1 MTNGP
6 LKGLRVI
13 EMAGIGPC
21 PFAAMMLAD
30 MGAEVIRI
38 DRKPDAKLMSA
49 APNPYPML
57 GTKYDVMARGRRT
70 LALDLKDPRA
80 RRVLLDLVAKADA
93 LVEGFRPG
101 VMERLGLGPDA
112 CSERNPKLVV
122 GRVTG
127 WGQAGPLAQAAGH
140 DLNYVALTGMLHAMG
155 DADRPP
161 PPPLNLVGDFGG
173 GGMML
178 AFGVVCAML
187 EARAS
192 GRGQVVDAA
201 MTDGAALLGAMMSG
215 LRAHGLWS
223 GARGT
228 NLLDGGAPFYAT
240 YACADGRFIAVGA
253 IEPQFY
259 AQLLALTG
267 ASDPA
272 FARQWDRDGWPALKD
287 KFAALF
293 ATRTRDAW
301 CALLEG
307 TDACFAPVLDMDEAP
322 RHPHNAARAT
332 FVDVDG
338 VTQPAPAPRFSRTPG
353 QPDPWRRRGGMA
365 PPSWSTGAGRRTPS
379 PRCGATISSSW
390 ATMAAWTPCPFRQP
404 RNANCASR
412 SALRWAFSS
421 VPPCCSSSRC
431 CCRPAGPAAGG
442 SAC

>member
-1 MTNGP
+1 MTSGP

-38 DRKPDAKLMSA
+38 DRKADPSM
-49 APNPYPML
+49 PNPYPVL

-80 RRVLLDLVAKADA
+80 RQVLLDLVAKADA

-112 CSERNPKLVV
+112 CQERNPKLVV

-127 WGQAGPLAQAAGH
+127 WGQSGPLAQAAGH

-187 EARAS
+187 EARTS

-201 MTDGAALLGAMMSG
+201 MTDGAALLGAMMAG
-215 LRAHGLWS
+215 LRAQGSWS
-223 GARGT
+223 AARGA

-272 FARQWDRDGWPALKD
+272 FARQWDRDDWPALKD

-353 QPDPWRRRGGMA
+353 AARPVAAPGQDGAAILADWGWPRDAIATLWRDN
-365 PPSWSTGAGRRTPS
+365 
-379 PRCGATISSSW
+379 I
-390 ATMAAWTPCPFRQP
+390 
-404 RNANCASR
+404 
-412 SALRWAFSS
+412 
-421 VPPCCSSSRC
+421 V
-431 CCRPAGPAAGG
+431 
-442 SAC
+442 

>member
-1 MTNGP
+1 MTTAKGP
-6 LKGLRVI
+6 LAGLRVI

-30 MGAEVIRI
+30 MGAEVVRI
-38 DRKPDAKLMSA
+38 ERKPDPD
-49 APNPYPML
+49 APNPYPTL
-57 GTKYDVMARGRRT
+57 RTKYDVMARGRHP
-70 LALDLKDPRA
+70 LALDLKDPQA
-80 RRVLLDLVAKADA
+80 RTVLLDLVAKADA

-112 CSERNPKLVV
+112 CHERNPKLVY

-127 WGQAGPLAQAAGH
+127 WGQHGPLAQAAGH
-140 DLNYVALTGMLHAMG
+140 DLNYVALSGMLHAMG
-155 DADRPP
+155 DPDRPP
-161 PPPLNLVGDFGG
+161 APPLNLVGDFGG

-201 MTDGAALLGAMMSG
+201 MTDGAALLGAMMYG
-215 LRAHGLWS
+215 LRAHGSWS
-223 GARGT
+223 AARGA

-240 YACADGRFIAVGA
+240 YACADGRFIAIGA

-259 AQLLALTG
+259 ARLLALAG
-267 ASDPA
+267 ASDQA
-272 FARQWDRDGWPALKD
+272 FERQWDSGDWPALKD
-287 KFAALF
+287 RFAALF

-322 RHPHNAARAT
+322 RHPHNAARRT
-332 FVDVDG
+332 FVEVDG

-353 QPDPWRRRGGMA
+353 EAAPVTARGRD
-365 PPSWSTGAGRRTPS
+365 GAAILAGW
-379 PRCGATISSSW
+379 GW
-390 ATMAAWTPCPFRQP
+390 DDAAI
-404 RNANCASR
+404 A
-412 SALRWAFSS
+412 ALRRDNI
-421 VPPCCSSSRC
+421 V
-431 CCRPAGPAAGG
+431 
-442 SAC
+442 

>member
-1 MTNGP
+1 MTSGP
-6 LKGLRVI
+6 LQGLRVI
-13 EMAGIGPC
+13 EMVGIGPC

-30 MGAEVIRI
+30 MGADVIRI
-38 DRKPDAKLMSA
+38 DRRPDPS
-49 APNPYPML
+49 APNPYPTL
-57 GTKYDVMARGRRT
+57 GTKYDVMARGRRS

-80 RRVLLDLVAKADA
+80 RQLLLDLVGKADA

-101 VMERLGLGPDA
+101 VMERLGLGPDV
-112 CSERNPKLVV
+112 CHDRNPKLVY

-140 DLNYVALTGMLHAMG
+140 DLNYVALSGMLHAMG

-161 PPPLNLVGDFGG
+161 APPLNLVGDFGG

-187 EARAS
+187 EARTS

-201 MTDGAALLGAMMSG
+201 MTDGAALLGAMTYG
-215 LRAHGLWS
+215 LRAHGTWS
-223 GARGT
+223 AARGA

-259 AQLLALTG
+259 ARLLALTG

-272 FARQWDRDGWPALKD
+272 FARQWGTDDWPALKER
-287 KFAALF
+287 FAALF

-307 TDACFAPVLDMDEAP
+307 SDACFAPVLDMDEAP
-322 RHPHNAARAT
+322 HHPHNAARKT

-353 QPDPWRRRGGMA
+353 QARPVAAAPGEDGAAVLADWGWSEDAIAGLRRDN
-365 PPSWSTGAGRRTPS
+365 
-379 PRCGATISSSW
+379 I
-390 ATMAAWTPCPFRQP
+390 
-404 RNANCASR
+404 
-412 SALRWAFSS
+412 
-421 VPPCCSSSRC
+421 V
-431 CCRPAGPAAGG
+431 
-442 SAC
+442 

>member
-6 LKGLRVI
+6 LKGVRVI

-38 DRKPDAKLMSA
+38 DRKPDAKLASA

-80 RRVLLDLVAKADA
+80 RQLLLDLAARADA

-112 CSERNPKLVV
+112 CIERNPKLVV

-127 WGQAGPLAQAAGH
+127 WGQSGPLAQAAGH

-155 DADRPP
+155 DADRS

-187 EARAS
+187 EARTS

-215 LRAHGLWS
+215 LRAHGSWS
-223 GARGT
+223 AARGA

-240 YACADGRFIAVGA
+240 YACADGKFIAVGA

-272 FARQWDRDGWPALKD
+272 FARQWDRDDWPALKD

-322 RHPHNAARAT
+322 RHPHNTARAT

-353 QPDPWRRRGGMA
+353 AARPVAAPGQDGAAILADWGWPPDA
-365 PPSWSTGAGRRTPS
+365 IA
-379 PRCGATISSSW
+379 
-390 ATMAAWTPCPFRQP
+390 
-404 RNANCASR
+404 
-412 SALRWAFSS
+412 ALRRDNI
-421 VPPCCSSSRC
+421 V
-431 CCRPAGPAAGG
+431 
-442 SAC
+442 